1 MGPRSFPG
9 KMNSTSHIHPFTRVG
24 AALPWLLLAI
34 GAVHLAWSARQAA
47 YSPSMDYGVVV
58 DMARNM
64 AAGSDFPVF
73 FYGQAYMGSLEPALS
88 ALLCRLFGT
97 HPFWVCMGSALFG
110 IAALF
115 AAMRMARRLAGAAG
129 ASITLALMICGG
141 WNWIH
146 FTVSPRGGYALASLL
161 CLLAT
166 YLGAVAEFE
175 DHGTG
180 RIRIGP
186 AAALGFLA
194 GLAFWNLWI
203 ALPAFAAAGLMLI
216 VRMRAKVFSW
226 RFILPAVAAFLIGS
240 APWMIWSAR
249 HGIVLFSSS
258 IGNLRPPGLAG
269 AIKNIVEVISVRFF
283 DVAADASSFW
293 SSPFPWPLVAMAV
306 LAAADAAFCG
316 VALRRRFFA
325 TTAIYTL
332 LFLVT
337 YAFTSFGSFNAP
349 RYFVHLVPAYSV
361 VCGAAVGAA
370 LMGKRADA
378 PCGTTEGT
386 ARASSGSCLRLSSV
400 YALAAAIVT
409 LAWAIFTAPR
419 SFRTANALM
428 SDLRAN
434 GEIWAAEMREAA
446 RDDSLQEP
454 AFADFRFFGSNWVT
468 DRRLCFVSPL
478 RWRYAPYLLR
488 LEQAKAPAVICGSQ
502 AFGEFCGATQAKW
515 RNRAVASLSVDDRIE
530 PPQEMHEIDP
540 GDIASI
546 SASDVGDCAS
556 PLLDDNLRTML
567 TLRGTSSFMD
577 IRFRQPCATSGI
589 LAIVPNPARFTGWR
603 AESIGQDGSVVKT
616 LAHCNPIG
624 GWFWSGP
631 RQYMFGPDCRLELR
645 WPTTKVSCIRIAFE
659 GRTPSTQDIRLV
671 AAIADLRVLSD
682 TPLPPMDVAEVTSA
696 VENARRAIP
705 SARVHAGRWLGPRV
719 GAMPDPSLRF
729 GRNGGLLAIPEV
741 CAYTTLDTEAGAIA
755 VLRGDAA
762 NAAEKTLGESGLKF
776 SRDDAGGCSVFAISG
791 ATTGGNA
798 RRMRLYGGRLL
809 RDEAEKTAVEAVA
822 ASATFGGK
830 WRLTPTSTPPE
841 TILPGQS
848 VEFGFM
854 LSAEDMRR
862 CRDAQTFVAY
872 LHAVRDDRIIFQSVS
887 SVGAVNALT
896 PADDPVPVPMAVQ
909 LKVPDD
915 ATPGPVTFMLCLKN
929 RGGRLR
935 LAPKGDGIRTDRRRV
950 VLGDTVIR

>member
-9 KMNSTSHIHPFTRVG
+9 EMNSTGHIRLSTRVG
-24 AALPWLLLAI
+24 ATLPWLLLAI
-34 GAVHLAWSARQAA
+34 GSVHLTWSARQAA
-47 YSPSMDYGVVV
+47 YSHSMDYGVVV
-58 DMARNM
+58 EMARNM

-88 ALLCRLFGT
+88 ALLCHLFGT

-110 IAALF
+110 IATLF
-115 AAMRMARRLAGAAG
+115 AAMHMANRIAGAAG

-166 YLGAVAEFE
+166 YLGAVAEFK
-175 DHGTG
+175 DHDTG

-186 AAALGFLA
+186 AATFGFLA
-194 GLAFWNLWI
+194 GLAFWNFWI
-203 ALPAFAAAGLMLI
+203 ALPAFAAAGLALAF
-216 VRMRAKVFSW
+216 RLRAKVLSW
-226 RFILPAVAAFLIGS
+226 RLLLPAFAAFLVGAS
-240 APWMIWSAR
+240 PWILWAAR
-249 HGIVLFSSS
+249 NSDVLFSATSE
-258 IGNLRPPGLAG
+258 
-269 AIKNIVEVISVRFF
+269 NIRTIDILGTASDIVNVVALKFF
-283 DVAADASSFW
+283 GIRCDAASFW
-293 SSPFPWPLVAMAV
+293 RSPFPWPLVAMAAFT
-306 LAAADAAFCG
+306 LADAILGGNA
-316 VALRRRFFA
+316 RRRRLTA
-325 TTAIYTL
+325 TTTFYTV
-332 LFLVT
+332 LFLAT
-337 YAFTSFGSFNAP
+337 YAFTSFGASNAS
-349 RYFVHLVPAYSV
+349 RYFVHLVPAYSLI
-361 VCGAAVGAA
+361 CGAALGAA
-370 LMGKRADA
+370 LARVRTSAQCRAINGSGGA
-378 PCGTTEGT
+378 TCTSP
-386 ARASSGSCLRLSSV
+386 RWRSSFTV
-400 YALAAAIVT
+400 IAAAIVF

-419 SFRTANALM
+419 SFRTSNALM
-428 SDLRAN
+428 SDLREN
-434 GEIWAAEMREAA
+434 GEKWAAAMREAA

-478 RWRYAPYLLR
+478 RWRYDPYLLR

-556 PLLDDNLRTML
+556 ALLDDNLRTML

-791 ATTGGNA
+791 AATGGNA

-950 VLGDTVIR
+950 VLGETVIR

>member
-1 MGPRSFPG
+1 
-9 KMNSTSHIHPFTRVG
+9 MNSTSHIHPSTRVG

-110 IAALF
+110 IATLF
-115 AAMRMARRLAGAAG
+115 AAMRMANRIAGAAG

-166 YLGAVAEFE
+166 YLGAVAEFK
-175 DHGTG
+175 DHDTG

-194 GLAFWNLWI
+194 GLAFWNFWI
-203 ALPAFAAAGLMLI
+203 ALPAFAAAGLALAF
-216 VRMRAKVFSW
+216 RLRAKVLSW
-226 RFILPAVAAFLIGS
+226 RLLLPAFAAFLVGAS
-240 APWMIWSAR
+240 PWILWAAR
-249 HGIVLFSSS
+249 NSDVLFSATSE
-258 IGNLRPPGLAG
+258 
-269 AIKNIVEVISVRFF
+269 NIRTIDILGTASDIVNVVALKFF
-283 DVAADASSFW
+283 GIRCDAASFW
-293 SSPFPWPLVAMAV
+293 RSPFPWPLVAMAAFT
-306 LAAADAAFCG
+306 LADAILGGNA
-316 VALRRRFFA
+316 RRRRLTA
-325 TTAIYTL
+325 TTTFYTV
-332 LFLVT
+332 LFLAT
-337 YAFTSFGSFNAP
+337 YAFTSFGASNAS
-349 RYFVHLVPAYSV
+349 RYFVHLVPAYSLI
-361 VCGAAVGAA
+361 CGAALGAA
-370 LMGKRADA
+370 LARVRTSAQCRAINGSGGA
-378 PCGTTEGT
+378 TCTSP
-386 ARASSGSCLRLSSV
+386 RWRSSFTV
-400 YALAAAIVT
+400 IAAAIVF

-419 SFRTANALM
+419 SFRTSNALM
-428 SDLRAN
+428 SDLREN
-434 GEIWAAEMREAA
+434 GEKWAAAMREAA

-478 RWRYAPYLLR
+478 RWRYDPYLLR
-488 LEQAKAPAVICGSQ
+488 LEQAKAPAVISDFQ
-502 AFGEFCGATQAKW
+502 AFGEFCRATQAKW
-515 RNRAVASLSVDDRIE
+515 RSRAVANLSVDDHIE
-530 PPQEMHEIDP
+530 PPQEMREIDS
-540 GDIASI
+540 GDIAGI
-546 SASDVGDCAS
+546 SASNTSDCAL

-567 TLRGTSSFMD
+567 TLRGRSSFID

-589 LAIVPNPARFTGWR
+589 LAIIPCTARFTGWR
-603 AESIGQDGSVVKT
+603 AELIGKDGSVMKT

-631 RQYMFGPDCRLELR
+631 RPFMFGPDYRLELR
-645 WPTTKVSCIRIAFE
+645 WPVQEVSCLRISFE
-659 GRTPSTQDIRLV
+659 GRKPSVPHPSLV
-671 AAIADLRVLSD
+671 ADIRVLSD
-682 TPLPPMDVAEVTSA
+682 VPLPPMVANEVAAA
-696 VENARRAIP
+696 VENAKLSVP
-705 SARVHAGRWLGPRV
+705 GARVHAGRWLGPRV
-719 GAMPDPSLRF
+719 GAMPDPSLRL

-741 CAYTTLDTEAGAIA
+741 CDYATLDTEAGAIA

-762 NAAEKTLGESGLKF
+762 DAAEKTLEESGLHF
-776 SRDDAGGCSVFAISG
+776 SRNDAGGCSVFAIRG
-791 ATTGGNA
+791 AEIGGKA
-798 RRMRLYGGRLL
+798 HRIRLYGGRLL
-809 RDEAEKTAVEAVA
+809 RDEAEETDDETDAEEAVA
-822 ASATFGGK
+822 ASVTFGDK
-830 WRLTPTSTPPE
+830 WRITPTSAPPE

-848 VEFGFM
+848 VEFGFI
-854 LSAEDMRR
+854 LSADDMRR
-862 CRDAQTFVAY
+862 CLDTQAFVAF
-872 LHAVRDDRIIFQSVS
+872 LHAVRDDRILFQSVY
-887 SVGAVNALT
+887 SVDAVNALT
-896 PADDPVPVPMAVQ
+896 TADDPVPVPMAMQ
-909 LKVPDD
+909 LKVPED

-929 RGGRLR
+929 HGGRLR